1 MVPEKETNIN
11 CVSTIGLPTLNTVI
25 YTFTGTDK
33 SLKIQS
39 IEFDLQFQKIS
50 KLNSLQEEENNL
62 LISKMRLLP

>member
-1 MVPEKETNIN
+1 MNIN
-11 CVSTIGLPTLNTVI
+11 RVSTIRLPTLNTVI